1 MSRMSREFGLVLLGA
16 GILTAGYFSAPAPEE
31 EMEKKADEQAAER
44 TGHDSRSHH
53 RSHGFVPLF
62 LFVHS
67 PAYAGNASGRP
78 ASYSPTTRAGG
89 FGGAGRAMSGGGS

>member
-16 GILTAGYFSAPAPEE
+16 GILTAGYFTAPSPEE

-44 TGHDSRSHH
+44 TGHDSRGHY
-53 RSHGFVPLF
+53 RTGGYMPLF

-67 PAYAGNASGRP
+67 PAYAGNRMGRP

-89 FGGAGRAMSGGGS
+89 FGSAGRAFSGGGS